1 MRATWYV
8 MESGEPG
15 DPAMIA
21 PDADGVLRHGDG
33 RAVAI
38 GPHGPRSTGVDLPD
52 ESEVERRDLKPE
64 TDGDKPKRGY
74 KTRVSKAD

>member
-21 PDADGVLRHGDG
+21 PDADGVLRHEDG

-38 GPHGPRSTGVDLPD
+38 GPHGPRSTGVDLPVEGAPD
-52 ESEVERRDLKPE
+52 LEAKTSEPE
-64 TDGDKPKRGY
+64 KPKRGY
-74 KTRVSKAD
+74 KTRDLKAD